1 MSEREPLG
9 MKQRDIYT
17 YKIEKLVRVPERSEG
32 TSTTNNKSTPYSVS
46 VA

>member
-17 YKIEKLVRVPERSEG
+17 YKIDELVWVPERSESM
-32 TSTTNNKSTPYSVS
+32 STTNNKSTP
-46 VA
+46 